1 MLSIYG
7 MIQFVIYYYGIYADH
22 KISLDSLLI
31 QLKSAILSDSDK
43 IKWYQLGKALGTK
56 KELLDK
62 CTRLQP
68 DQSLAEILDD
78 WLRNHS
84 GQPSWNEIAEAL
96 TEIGLKQLA
105 YDIKS
110 VYQTGKKRLFN
121 SEGTTKPNQYSFGKI
136 IIYKSSYNLLILF
149 TSL

>member
-1 MLSIYG
+1 MHCYIEHSWYESICNLLLW
-7 MIQFVIYYYGIYADH
+7 YADH
-22 KISLDSLLI
+22 KISLESLLV

-43 IKWYQLGKALGTK
+43 WYQLGKALDTK

-68 DQSLAEILDD
+68 DQSLTEILDD

-84 GQPSWNEIAEAL
+84 GQPSWNEIAEAS
-96 TEIGLKQLA
+96 TEIGLKQLV

-110 VYQTGKKRLFN
+110 VYQTG
-121 SEGTTKPNQYSFGKI
+121 TY
-136 IIYKSSYNLLILF
+136 
-149 TSL
+149 